1 MPPAGSDLPSGSTL
15 AKDLLT
21 ISMVLTICPARRCQ
35 GWKGTRHFRWG
46 RNLCLKRG
54 RWHHG
59 SHQILPPE
67 HSNHVIQQHS
77 LQPGIRPT
85 RTTGASADLFPPIS
99 HSSWMTRAMC
109 FYLLVRSK
117 ATARLRI
124 HTPIGACAAQS
135 AATHTLV
142 SDCPLDLV
150 GVVTLHVCMCH
161 AAPRFN
167 HPSCNTDLDIFLHCR
182 MLGRCIWRA
191 LDAVFWCSLHVANT
205 QPPQALTPTP
215 SLYLNLLHITYLFPA
230 WHCLP
235 LSCMLSDLT

>member
-1 MPPAGSDLPSGSTL
+1 MAVAMEDENWKVEESMPPAGSDLPSGSTL

-35 GWKGTRHFRWG
+35 GWKRTRHFRRG
-46 RNLCLKRG
+46 QNLCLKRG

-117 ATARLRI
+117 ATARWRI

-135 AATHTLV
+135 AATHTPCFGL
-142 SDCPLDLV
+142 SSRPRGSGDIAR
-150 GVVTLHVCMCH
+150 LHV
-161 AAPRFN
+161 PRRSPLQ
-167 HPSCNTDLDIFLHCR
+167 PSIL
-182 MLGRCIWRA
+182 
-191 LDAVFWCSLHVANT
+191 
-205 QPPQALTPTP
+205 
-215 SLYLNLLHITYLFPA
+215 
-230 WHCLP
+230 
-235 LSCMLSDLT
+235 